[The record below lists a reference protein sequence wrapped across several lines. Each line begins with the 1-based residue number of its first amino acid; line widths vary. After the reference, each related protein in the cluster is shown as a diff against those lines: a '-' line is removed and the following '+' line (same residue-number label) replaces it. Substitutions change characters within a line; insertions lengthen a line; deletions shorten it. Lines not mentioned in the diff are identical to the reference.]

1 MQIYC
6 GTDII
11 DVKRVKEAMLEIKG
25 FKEKVFTEKEIKVG
39 ETKGEKSKYE
49 YYAGRFAAKEAI
61 YKAMSNVKN
70 DFSFWNVE
78 ILNDKTNK
86 NRPIVNFLDNS
97 LNELKTN
104 GKLTVDISISHIEE
118 YATAMAIVK
127 DNRSESLT

>member
-11 DVKRVKEAMLEIKG
+11 EVKRVKEAMLETKG

-39 ETKGEKSKYE
+39 ETKGEKTKYE

-70 DFSFWNVE
+70 DFAFWNVE
-78 ILNDKTNK
+78 ILNDKANK

>member
-11 DVKRVKEAMLEIKG
+11 EVKRVKEVMLETKG

-39 ETKGEKSKYE
+39 ETKGEKAKCE

-70 DFSFWNVE
+70 DFAFWNVE
-78 ILNDKTNK
+78 ILNDKANK

>member
-11 DVKRVKEAMLEIKG
+11 EVKRVKEAMLETKG

-39 ETKGEKSKYE
+39 ETKGEKAKYE

-78 ILNDKTNK
+78 ILNDKANK

-127 DNRSESLT
+127 DNRSKSLT